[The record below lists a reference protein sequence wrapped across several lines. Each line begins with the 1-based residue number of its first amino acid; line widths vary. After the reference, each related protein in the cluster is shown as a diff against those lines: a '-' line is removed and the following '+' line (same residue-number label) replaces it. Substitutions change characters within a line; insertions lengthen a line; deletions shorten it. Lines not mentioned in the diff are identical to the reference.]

1 MTRFVA
7 LLRGVNL
14 GKRQVKSAELKA
26 AFEAMGFGNVKT
38 LLASGNVLF
47 DAEAEKGLRQT
58 IETALEAR
66 FGFDVGTVLRTRE
79 EMTEIVAADPFK
91 GRKEDHD
98 TKLYVTFLAE
108 PEARTLPMPCAVAG
122 DFEVVHL
129 SEREVFIL
137 AHRMSNGRFGQGM
150 DQIWKHFGKTR
161 LWTSR
166 NFNTVI
172 KAAA

>member
-1 MTRFVA
+1 MSRHVA

-47 DAEAEKGLRQT
+47 DAEDDVSAEA
-58 IETALEAR
+58 IETALEQR
-66 FGFDVGTVLRTRE
+66 FGFAVGTVLRRQD
-79 EMTEIVAADPFK
+79 EIRALVASDPFG
-91 GRKEDHD
+91 GRIEDKD
-98 TKLYVTFLAE
+98 TKLYVTFVADRN
-108 PEARTLPMPCAVAG
+108 ARSLPMPCAVAG
-122 DFEVVHL
+122 DFEVVGV
-129 SEREVFIL
+129 SAGEVFIL
-137 AHRMSNGRFGQGM
+137 AHRLPNGRFGEGM
-150 DQIWKHFGKTR
+150 EQIWKHFGKTR

-172 KAAA
+172 KAAE